1 MPKSRRARPKATSRA
16 RKRRA
21 ATSIDP
27 LDLSIVGALQVNPLT
42 TNKDMA
48 QRFGVAEPTI
58 ANRIRSMTE
67 RHVMRVTVQRD
78 LTALGYPVFAFLD
91 VYSDGR
97 PPSEIAHNLASIDE
111 ILSVVTSLGG
121 PEVLVNVFAATHVDL
136 QRLIEGPIPSTRGIR
151 RAELHVV
158 LQTLKQKPGYG
169 NLSQPIPKST
179 PRNGADPVDEQ
190 IIALL
195 AEDGRR
201 GNRDIARQ
209 LDLSEGAIRQRLK
222 RLIDAKAITRGA
234 ICDPFALGRTSAAYA
249 RIWIDPPHIP
259 QLTKALLE
267 SPACYYA
274 AKTTGRF
281 NFITLFVSNSLES
294 VESAL
299 TQVTSKVRGIA
310 ETEAK
315 VLVGQFKH
323 RYDLINLV

>member
-1 MPKSRRARPKATSRA
+1 MPRTRSARPKATRKT
-16 RKRRA
+16 KRRRA
-21 ATSIDP
+21 TTSIDA
-27 LDLSIVGALQVNPLT
+27 LDLSIVGALQVDPLT

-67 RHVMRVTVQRD
+67 RHIIRVTIQRD

-97 PPSEIAHNLASIDE
+97 PPSEIARDLAAIDE
-111 ILSVVTSLGG
+111 IMSVVTSLGG
-121 PEVLVNVFAATHVDL
+121 PEVLVNVFAETHADL
-136 QRLIEGPIPSTRGIR
+136 QRLIEGPVPSTRGIR

-158 LQTLKQKPGYG
+158 LQTLKQKAGYG
-169 NLSQPIPKST
+169 NLSQTIPRSI
-179 PRNGADPVDEQ
+179 PRNDSDPIDEQ

-222 RLIDAKAITRGA
+222 RLIEGKVITRGV

-249 RIWIDPPHIP
+249 RIWVDPPHIP
-259 QLTKALLE
+259 QLTKALLD
-267 SPACYYA
+267 SAACYYA

-310 ETEAK
+310 ETEVK
-315 VLVGQFKH
+315 VLVGQVKH